1 MRSLRT
7 VPSRGG
13 SNPTGPV
20 GTSARQVA
28 GTNEAS
34 VRKNERRNEELDVQE
49 VAPSDALSTTLLL
62 PSSATKRVR
71 HNTQRTQAE
80 RSQGKPKLL
89 SSSSLR
95 AAKAPRHSES
105 TRPPP
110 TCASAASE
118 PSELPTQVT
127 CQRMRATCR
136 QATCLQTSELPTHTM
151 SKARTSTYI
160 RANITCKGTKLSHA
174 SDHITAEIRPVA
186 R

>member
-13 SNPTGPV
+13 SNPTGLREV
-20 GTSARQVA
+20 GTRARQVA

-71 HNTQRTQAE
+71 HITQRTQAE

-127 CQRMRATCR
+127 CQRSRLASNLPASGLLADKRA
-136 QATCLQTSELPTHTM
+136 AHTHHEQG
-151 SKARTSTYI
+151 K
-160 RANITCKGTKLSHA
+160 N
-174 SDHITAEIRPVA
+174 
-186 R
+186 